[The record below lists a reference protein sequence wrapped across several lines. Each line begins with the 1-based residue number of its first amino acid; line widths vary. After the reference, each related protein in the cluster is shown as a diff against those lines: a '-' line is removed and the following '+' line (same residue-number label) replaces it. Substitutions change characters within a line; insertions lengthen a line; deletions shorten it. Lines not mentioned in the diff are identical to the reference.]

1 VKQEQRSIRELPSIP
16 SGTDL
21 RLSPVT
27 LDIGYE
33 YNQGKSNCVFVANT
47 GNEVRVCDTGR

>member
-1 VKQEQRSIRELPSIP
+1 MKQEQRSRELPSIP